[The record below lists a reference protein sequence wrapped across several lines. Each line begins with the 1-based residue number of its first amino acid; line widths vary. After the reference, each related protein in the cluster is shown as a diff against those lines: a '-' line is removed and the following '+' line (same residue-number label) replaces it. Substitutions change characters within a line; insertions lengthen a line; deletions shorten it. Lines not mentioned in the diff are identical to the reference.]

1 MLYMKNLS
9 DIEIIESI
17 RRGNKS
23 DYALLVERY
32 RNKAFSMLKRLLK
45 NQMDAEEAL
54 QDSFLKA
61 FSSLNSFKGDSKFS
75 TWFYRIVYNTAMT
88 IINAKKRKTEKEMI
102 SINEDFEIES
112 YDNEIYSKSEN
123 VYQYVIKMVEKLPP
137 RNALIIIL
145 YYIDDMNLHEISQ
158 VMGMSLVNVKVM
170 LHRSRNALKDLV
182 IKHNLQEELI

>member
-1 MLYMKNLS
+1 MKNLS

-17 RRGNKS
+17 KRGNQS

-54 QDSFLKA
+54 QDAFLKA

-88 IINAKKRKTEKEMI
+88 IISAKKRKTEKEMI

-123 VYQYVIKMVEKLPP
+123 VNQYIINIVEKLPP

>member
-1 MLYMKNLS
+1 MKNLS

-17 RRGNKS
+17 RRGNQS

-32 RNKAFSMLKRLLK
+32 RHKAFSMLKRLLK
-45 NQMDAEEAL
+45 NEMDAEEAL

-61 FSSLNSFKGDSKFS
+61 YSSLSGFKGEAKFS

-88 IINAKKRKTEKEMI
+88 IINANKRKTEKEMV

-112 YDNEIYSKSEN
+112 HDSEIYSKSEN
-123 VYQYVIKMVEKLPP
+123 VYQYIINMVEKLPP

-158 VMGMSLVNVKVM
+158 VMGLSLVNVKVM

>member
-1 MLYMKNLS
+1 MKNLS